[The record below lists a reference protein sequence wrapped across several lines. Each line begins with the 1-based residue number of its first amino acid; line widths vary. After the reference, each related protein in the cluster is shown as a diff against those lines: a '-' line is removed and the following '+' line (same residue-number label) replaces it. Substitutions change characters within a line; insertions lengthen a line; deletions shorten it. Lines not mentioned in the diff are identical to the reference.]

1 MTLTQDFQKS
11 VIEEK
16 KDLYGRVERFSYFCD
31 FRKWIHCCQL
41 ALFFLVQFQKL
52 ANLLLFKRNELNNLI
67 INSV

>member
-11 VIEEK
+11 AINK
-16 KDLYGRVERFSYFCD
+16 KNLYRRVERFSYFCD

-67 INSV
+67 FNSV

>member
-11 VIEEK
+11 AIEKK

-41 ALFFLVQFQKL
+41 ALFF
-52 ANLLLFKRNELNNLI
+52 
-67 INSV
+67 